1 MYKQTIEEKIRQRR
15 SQMLIHSHIYYEMDD
30 NIVDDHTWQAWADEL
45 AQLQDENPDKCKLGF
60 FDEHFEGWNGSSGAF
75 LPLRD
80 PWVVNKARYIMGLQS
95 R

>member
-1 MYKQTIEEKIRQRR
+1 
-15 SQMLIHSHIYYEMDD
+15 MLIHSHIYYEMDD